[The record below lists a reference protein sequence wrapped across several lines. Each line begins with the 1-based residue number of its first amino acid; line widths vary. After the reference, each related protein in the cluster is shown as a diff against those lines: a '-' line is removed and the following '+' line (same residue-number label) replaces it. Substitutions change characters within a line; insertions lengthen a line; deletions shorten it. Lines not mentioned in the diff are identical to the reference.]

1 MKKNLLSV
9 LILVLMIVN
18 IAMSAVM
25 MMSVV
30 GTNQRTAALMDSIEA
45 AMNLELNSP
54 GSVSDVSLTDT
65 ETYNVG
71 QMTVHL
77 AYSEIV
83 GEDGTV
89 TTSDKQMYIVFDI
102 ALLLDKTHAD
112 YEQYGGENMSQ
123 YDSMIKDAIEQVV
136 MNYNEEECREDFSGA
151 IRDEILVAIQNL
163 FHSKVIYGITLS
175 NVKYGGS

>member
-30 GTNQRTAALMDSIEA
+30 GTNQKTAALMDSIES

-54 GSVSDVSLTDT
+54 GSFSDVSLTDT

-71 QMTVHL
+71 QMTVLL
-77 AYSEIV
+77 AHSQVVE
-83 GEDGTV
+83 EDGTV
-89 TTSDKQMYIVFDI
+89 TTSNKQMYIVFDI

-112 YEQYGGENMSQ
+112 YVQYGGENMSQ

-136 MNYNEEECREDFSGA
+136 RNYDEEECRADFSGA
-151 IRDEILVAIQNL
+151 IRDEILAAIQDL
-163 FHSKVIYGITLS
+163 FHSKVVYGITLN
-175 NVKYGGS
+175 NVKYGGG

>member
-30 GTNQRTAALMDSIEA
+30 GTNQKTAALMDSIEA

-54 GSVSDVSLTDT
+54 GSFADVSLTDT

-71 QMTVHL
+71 QMTIHL
-77 AYSEIV
+77 EYSQVV

-89 TTSDKQMYIVFDI
+89 ATSNKQVYIVFDI
-102 ALLLDKTHAD
+102 A
-112 YEQYGGENMSQ
+112 Q
-123 YDSMIKDAIEQVV
+123 
-136 MNYNEEECREDFSGA
+136 
-151 IRDEILVAIQNL
+151 
-163 FHSKVIYGITLS
+163 
-175 NVKYGGS
+175 

>member
-30 GTNQRTAALMDSIEA
+30 GTNQKTAALMDSIEA

-54 GSVSDVSLTDT
+54 GSFADVSLTDT

-71 QMTVHL
+71 QMTIHL
-77 AYSEIV
+77 EYSQVV

-89 TTSDKQMYIVFDI
+89 ATSNKQVYIVFDI

-112 YEQYGGENMSQ
+112 YEQYGGGNTSQ
-123 YDSMIKDAIEQVV
+123 YDSMIKDAVENVV
-136 MNYNEEECREDFSGA
+136 SNYTEEECRADFSGA
-151 IRDEILVAIQNL
+151 IRDEILDAIQNL
-163 FHSKVIYGITLS
+163 FHSKVVYGITLS
-175 NVKYGGS
+175 NVKYGG

>member
-25 MMSVV
+25 MMSVTS
-30 GTNQRTAALMDSIEA
+30 TNQKTAALMDSIGA

-54 GSVSDVSLTDT
+54 GSLTDVSLADT

-71 QMTVHL
+71 SMTIHL
-77 AYSEIV
+77 DYSEVV

-89 TTSDKQMYIVFDI
+89 STSDRQVYIVFDI
-102 ALLLDKTHAD
+102 ALLVNKTHAD
-112 YEQYGGENMSQ
+112 YEQYGGDAMSQ
-123 YDSMIKDAIEQVV
+123 YDSMIKDAIEGVV
-136 MNYNEEECREDFSGA
+136 TNYTEEECRAEFSGA
-151 IRDEILVAIQNL
+151 IRDEILAAIQDL
-163 FHSKVIYGITLS
+163 FHSKVVYGVTLS
-175 NVKYGGS
+175 NVKYGG

>member
-30 GTNQRTAALMDSIEA
+30 GTNQKTAALMDSIEA

-54 GSVSDVSLTDT
+54 GSFADVSLTDT

-71 QMTVHL
+71 QMTIHL
-77 AYSEIV
+77 EYSQVV

-89 TTSDKQMYIVFDI
+89 ATSNKQVYIVFDI

-112 YEQYGGENMSQ
+112 Y
-123 YDSMIKDAIEQVV
+123 DSMIKDAVENVV
-136 MNYNEEECREDFSGA
+136 SNYTEEECRADFSGA
-151 IRDEILVAIQNL
+151 IRDEILDAIQNL
-163 FHSKVIYGITLS
+163 FHSKVVYGITLS
-175 NVKYGGS
+175 NVKYGG

>member
-30 GTNQRTAALMDSIEA
+30 GTNQKTAALMDSIEA

-71 QMTVHL
+71 QMTVNL
-77 AYSEIV
+77 AYSEVV

-89 TTSDKQMYIVFDI
+89 TTSDKQIYIVFDI

-112 YEQYGGENMSQ
+112 YAQYGGDNMSQ

-136 MNYNEEECREDFSGA
+136 MNYDAEECRADFSGA
-151 IRDEILVAIQNL
+151 IRDEILIAVQNL
-163 FHSKVIYGITLS
+163 FHSKVVYGITLN
-175 NVKYGGS
+175 NVKYSG